1 MSFKHLVF
9 SKKEALPEDALAVI
23 DKASILIAQ
32 AKTLDEAK
40 NLKSLLD
47 FAQKQAREK
56 KLEGME
62 KDIIGYKFM
71 LKDKVGEM
79 LEVMQEKGELVVQG
93 QHPHVLSEV
102 HEKTLKDLDMTR
114 NEASEAK
121 QFHKL
126 PEQQKTE
133 VVEKAKA
140 KIGQPRAKPPIE
152 TTAVDHVHEF
162 VYCKCGMKYS
172 LEQNAVK
179 ASEL

>member
-62 KDIIGYKFM
+62 KDIIG
-71 LKDKVGEM
+71 
-79 LEVMQEKGELVVQG
+79 
-93 QHPHVLSEV
+93 
-102 HEKTLKDLDMTR
+102 
-114 NEASEAK
+114 
-121 QFHKL
+121 
-126 PEQQKTE
+126 
-133 VVEKAKA
+133 
-140 KIGQPRAKPPIE
+140 
-152 TTAVDHVHEF
+152 
-162 VYCKCGMKYS
+162 
-172 LEQNAVK
+172 
-179 ASEL
+179 